1 MISDDDMTGAT
12 DSEIAAYV
20 ARMTDNPEDA
30 EALTIAL
37 KNSANRE
44 AALADPYWLDL
55 TNKAAAE
62 HRGDTWIPPDTAT
75 STEEN
80 TP

>member
-12 DSEIAAYV
+12 DAEIDDYV
-20 ARMTDNPEDA
+20 ARMTDNAEDA
-30 EALTIAL
+30 AALTMAL

-62 HRGDTWIPPDTAT
+62 HRGDPWAPPETHT

-80 TP
+80 DQ